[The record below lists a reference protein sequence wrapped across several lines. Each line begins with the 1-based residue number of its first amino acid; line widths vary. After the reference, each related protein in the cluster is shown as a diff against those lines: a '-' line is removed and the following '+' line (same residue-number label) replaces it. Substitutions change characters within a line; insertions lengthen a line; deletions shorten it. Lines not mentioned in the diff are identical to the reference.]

1 MQRHFSNRGER
12 LAEVTAARTLASRK
26 SAKSEMMREGRRAPA
41 EEWFSHAAEPLSRPK
56 KKPSKAIPDGTV
68 FL

>member
-12 LAEVTAARTLASRK
+12 VSEVTAARMLAGRK
-26 SAKSEMMREGRRAPA
+26 AKSGMMREGRRAST
-41 EEWFSHAAEPLSRPK
+41 EEWFSHPVEALSRPK
-56 KKPSKAIPDGTV
+56 RKPPRGITDATV